1 MLGLFVGL
9 VFSTSCQL
17 YTRGEGICMPVILFL
32 RSEIQNVGSFRSV
45 EKVTSE

>member
-17 YTRGEGICMPVILFL
+17 YTRGEGICMPEILFL
-32 RSEIQNVGSFRSV
+32 RSEFKMLGAFVLEKRSDQ
-45 EKVTSE
+45 S